1 MKKFTGLIMLVIATC
16 LKLQAQHSEGNPFAR
31 LGYKADVYTFGEKE
45 EFHDLEEIVEI
56 GEVLFNTKTNKVV
69 GFIED
74 ADSLIELFLTN
85 LLKEE
90 TGVIMMAAMPLQI
103 LMKLVM
109 STYLL
114 PITQKW
120 NGDYQVIKGKTEDNM
135 YSIPKILITLC
146 CQETIVKKD

>member
-1 MKKFTGLIMLVIATC
+1 MVKERV
-16 LKLQAQHSEGNPFAR
+16 LKS
-31 LGYKADVYTFGEKE
+31 V
-45 EFHDLEEIVEI
+45 
-56 GEVLFNTKTNKVV
+56 
-69 GFIED
+69 
-74 ADSLIELFLTN
+74 SLIELFLTN

-135 YSIPKILITLC
+135 YSIPKILIGDC
-146 CQETIVKKD
+146 